1 MLKWGGGEV
10 LESKEI
16 IIFQPMI
23 KAKNYSNK
31 HGRPVGLEIHL
42 DEIFQFNFFL
52 NISFR
57 YMMLRILKILKRIKK
72 IDMKFYKY

>member
-1 MLKWGGGEV
+1 
-10 LESKEI
+10 
-16 IIFQPMI
+16 MI